1 MNILSL
7 RLSLQARQTPENFTA
22 QITASNYA
30 QITASDVRLS
40 TITSSV
46 LLWQSAHSNLGQ
58 TLFLVLDSLCPTL
71 FFLSMNLF
79 LFQPLVCT
87 FGLW

>member
-30 QITASDVRLS
+30 HCGAGAVEVTGIRYLRLRLHCAAHQTGLLEASAIR
-40 TITSSV
+40 
-46 LLWQSAHSNLGQ
+46 
-58 TLFLVLDSLCPTL
+58 
-71 FFLSMNLF
+71 
-79 LFQPLVCT
+79 
-87 FGLW
+87 